1 MQAEKVKGLHGT
13 TKYDFCL
20 HIGHQWASANT
31 KEDPYSLKDISYYV
45 IKEMEKIFKDVGE
58 QSLGQE
64 FCQDIATSFS
74 HSASCKGKSA
84 IKWEQS
90 WFLDKQEQLQDK
102 ATPSSGAL
110 KLFVDHSDA
119 PISSNAPQSST
130 SKVKKASDL
139 SELRYEAKLSKDN
152 AWYDV
157 ALFLSYRVL
166 HTGELEVRVRY
177 AGFGKEDDEWV
188 KEKIECE
195 SGLFLWKPLT
205 VIRKENIMRFTV
217 MPILLKSKG
226 CHMTMTVRAAGAPL
240 LSAMTMITLSDPEDR
255 FTSRPVLARCSLIWG
270 SEVQEYGAV
279 GQMQY
284 ED

>member
-1 MQAEKVKGLHGT
+1 MEGPKPKNLEDSLSEFTLAE
-13 TKYDFCL
+13 
-20 HIGHQWASANT
+20 
-31 KEDPYSLKDISYYV
+31 
-45 IKEMEKIFKDVGE
+45 IKEMGKIFKDVGE

-74 HSASCKGKSA
+74 HSASRKGKSA
-84 IKWEQS
+84 IKWEQVQS
-90 WFLDKQEQLQDK
+90 WFLNKQEQLQDK

-139 SELRYEAKLSKDN
+139 SELRYEAKSSKDN

-157 ALFLSYRVL
+157 ASFLSYRVL

-188 KEKIECE
+188 NVKNRVRERSIPLEASDCHKVKVGDLVLCFQEREHHAVYCDAYIVKIKR
-195 SGLFLWKPLT
+195 LPHD
-205 VIRKENIMRFTV
+205 ND
-217 MPILLKSKG
+217 SKG
-226 CHMTMTVRAAGAPL
+226 CRCIFVVRYDHDHTEEKVELGR
-240 LSAMTMITLSDPEDR
+240 IC
-255 FTSRPVLARCSLIWG
+255 SRPTHYSRSPMDIEAG
-270 SEVQEYGAV
+270 STQYYSQPIIELQEG
-279 GQMQY
+279 MKFPF
-284 ED
+284 